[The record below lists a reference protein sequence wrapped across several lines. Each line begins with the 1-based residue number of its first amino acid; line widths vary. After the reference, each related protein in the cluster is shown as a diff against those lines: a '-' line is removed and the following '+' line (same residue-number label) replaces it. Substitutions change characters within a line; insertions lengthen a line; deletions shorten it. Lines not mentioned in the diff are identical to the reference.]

1 MPQTR
6 YTKAG
11 DVHIAY
17 QVVGSGPIDVVFVP
31 GVLSHVD
38 WWWEEPRA
46 ARFFNRIASYA
57 RLILF
62 DKRGLGASDRSTEWA
77 PLEERMDDL
86 RAVLDAAASRK
97 AVILGV
103 SEGGPMSLLFA
114 ATHPERCRALCV
126 VGGFA
131 KLLRS
136 DDYELGH
143 PPEAFDD
150 VFGALPERWGEPAL
164 IDVLAPSIAND
175 EQERARW
182 GRFERLG
189 SNPSAMRAAGRMFRE
204 IDLRPVLAQIGVPT
218 LVVHAAGDLAIPR
231 GVGVYL
237 AEHIPGAKY
246 VEYEARDHAF
256 WIHPEPIGD
265 AIQEFLTG
273 APAAASEA
281 SRVLATV
288 AFVDVARSTETAARV
303 GDAAW
308 VKLLGRYRAMAREE
322 LQRYRGR
329 ELDEAGDG
337 LLAAFDGPARAVRYA
352 QSVRDRSRALGLE
365 LRAGVHTGECERVGD
380 KLAGIALH
388 IGARLAQVAEPGEV
402 LLSGT
407 VRDLVSGSG
416 LSFRDR
422 GSQPLRGVPGEWRLF
437 ALES

>member
-1 MPQTR
+1 
-6 YTKAG
+6 
-11 DVHIAY
+11 
-17 QVVGSGPIDVVFVP
+17 
-31 GVLSHVD
+31 
-38 WWWEEPRA
+38 
-46 ARFFNRIASYA
+46 
-57 RLILF
+57 
-62 DKRGLGASDRSTEWA
+62 
-77 PLEERMDDL
+77 
-86 RAVLDAAASRK
+86 
-97 AVILGV
+97 
-103 SEGGPMSLLFA
+103 MSLLFA

-288 AFVDVARSTETAARV
+288 AFVDVARASAAASSTRRATACSRRSTDPHARCATRSRCATARGRSASSSEPACTPGSASGSATSSRGSRCTSGRGSHRWPSRARSSSPVRFATSSRARVSRSATAAASRCVVCRASGGCSRWSREPVSV
-303 GDAAW
+303 GR
-308 VKLLGRYRAMAREE
+308 LGA
-322 LQRYRGR
+322 
-329 ELDEAGDG
+329 
-337 LLAAFDGPARAVRYA
+337 
-352 QSVRDRSRALGLE
+352 SRCSPS
-365 LRAGVHTGECERVGD
+365 RR
-380 KLAGIALH
+380 
-388 IGARLAQVAEPGEV
+388 
-402 LLSGT
+402 
-407 VRDLVSGSG
+407 
-416 LSFRDR
+416 
-422 GSQPLRGVPGEWRLF
+422 
-437 ALES
+437 

>member
-6 YTKAG
+6 FTKAAG

-31 GVLSHVD
+31 GFLAHVD

-62 DKRGLGASDRSTEWA
+62 DKRGLGASDRSSDWA

-114 ATHPERCRALCV
+114 ASHPERCRALCV

-136 DDYELGH
+136 DDYTLGH

-150 VFGALPERWGEPAL
+150 VYGNFAERWGEPAL

-182 GRFERLG
+182 ARFERLG
-189 SNPSAMRAAGRMFRE
+189 SNPSAVRAAGRTFRE
-204 IDLRPVLAQIGVPT
+204 IDLRAVLPQIGVPT
-218 LVVHAAGDLAIPR
+218 LIVHAAGDLAIPR
-231 GVGVYL
+231 AAGVYL
-237 AEHIPGAKY
+237 ADHIPGAKY
-246 VEYEARDHAF
+246 VEYDARDHAF
-256 WIHPEPIGD
+256 WIHPEPVGD
-265 AIQEFLTG
+265 ALQEFLTG
-273 APAAASEA
+273 APAAADS

-288 AFVDVARSTETAARV
+288 AFIDVARSTETAAQV
-303 GDAAW
+303 GDAPW
-308 VKLLGRYRAMAREE
+308 VGLLGRYRAIAREE
-322 LQRYRGR
+322 LARFRGR
-329 ELDEAGDG
+329 PLDEAGDG
-337 LLAAFDGPARAVRYA
+337 VLAAFDGPARAVRYA
-352 QSVRDRSRALGLE
+352 QSVRDRSRQLGLE
-365 LRAGVHTGECERVGD
+365 LRAGVHTGECERAGD

-388 IGARLAQVAEPGEV
+388 IGSRLATLAEPGEIV
-402 LLSGT
+402 LSGT

-422 GSQPLRGVPGEWRLF
+422 GSHALRGVPGEWRVF
-437 ALES
+437 ALEG